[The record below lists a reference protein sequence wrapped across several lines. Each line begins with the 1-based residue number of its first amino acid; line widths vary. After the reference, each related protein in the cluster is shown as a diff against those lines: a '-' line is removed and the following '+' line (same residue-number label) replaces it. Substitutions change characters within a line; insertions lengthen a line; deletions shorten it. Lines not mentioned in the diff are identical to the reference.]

1 MIEEPVTRSFETD
14 LEKNDLEKNDLAK
27 IGLATT
33 EVATNEAVR
42 IAADEAGEV
51 VADRLPRAETI
62 RTMFEMMSLCHRN
75 SRRGTK
81 RTTSM
86 IGIKKNDPLAP
97 SGKTERM
104 RATSVR
110 ARRGSR
116 GERRGRDGQD
126 RDGGRFAPDV
136 IEPPP
141 DEAADVDDD
150 DDGGEVLSASQRSA
164 VTWLEAVSML
174 VDQNL
179 KHRDRSS
186 AGSRPPRG
194 RGRGVAAVVDV
205 VHVVARAEP
214 IADRNAELIE
224 DRTRS

>member
-1 MIEEPVTRSFETD
+1 MMISGPVMIEPAMIEELVTRSFERT
-14 LEKNDLEKNDLAK
+14 DLEKNDLAK

-62 RTMFEMMSLCHRN
+62 RTVLEMMSRCHRN

-110 ARRGSR
+110 AAVEAHEANDVGVMVRIVTVD
-116 GERRGRDGQD
+116 GR
-126 RDGGRFAPDV
+126 ADV
-136 IEPPP
+136 IELPRDEPPTSMTMMM
-141 DEAADVDDD
+141 AA
-150 DDGGEVLSASQRSA
+150 RS
-164 VTWLEAVSML
+164 
-174 VDQNL
+174 
-179 KHRDRSS
+179 
-186 AGSRPPRG
+186 
-194 RGRGVAAVVDV
+194 
-205 VHVVARAEP
+205 
-214 IADRNAELIE
+214 
-224 DRTRS
+224 